1 MMRRQNNKKDM
12 TYIGTNDSETR
23 RLQEEFWAAS
33 AEAIVVSTNTV
44 KT

>member
-1 MMRRQNNKKDM
+1 M
-12 TYIGTNDSETR
+12 TYIGANDSETR

-33 AEAIVVSTNTV
+33 AEVIVVSTNTI